1 MSQRR
6 ILVLTTLLAV
16 ALVAGLV
23 GYRALT
29 RKEAPASVAQFQGGA
44 EVAEMLAGIP
54 QDGTVL
60 GDPAA
65 PVTIDEYVDLKCPH
79 CAEAAEGVLPTL
91 VTAYVRPGKVRMRL
105 RPLAFLA
112 ADSRTGA
119 WAASAAARQGKMWQ
133 FADVVLRN
141 QGDVGTR
148 WLTPSYVDHA
158 AEVAGVDPVR
168 LRRDMARPAVRAR
181 LLADQREAELVEAR
195 STPFWVIRGP
205 GGVRTVSGAQIDPVL
220 AAIGEVSTAG

>member
-6 ILVLTTLLAV
+6 LVILATVVAA
-16 ALVAGLV
+16 ALVVGLV
-23 GYRALT
+23 AFRALT
-29 RKEAPASVAQFQGGA
+29 RKEAPTSISQFQGGA
-44 EVAEMLAGIP
+44 EVASAFAGIP

-79 CAEAAEGVLPTL
+79 CADAAENVVPTL
-91 VTAYVRPGKVRMRL
+91 VTAYVRPGRVRLRL

-112 ADSRTGA
+112 ADSRSGA

-141 QGDVGTR
+141 QGDEAAR
-148 WLTPSYVDHA
+148 WLTPTYIAHA
-158 AEVAGVDPVR
+158 AEVAGVDPRR
-168 LRRDMARPAVRAR
+168 LERDMARPAVRAR

-195 STPFWVIRGP
+195 TTPFWVVRGP
-205 GGVRTVSGAQIDPVL
+205 GGVCTVSGAQIDPLL
-220 AAIGEVSTAG
+220 AAIGEVSPAG